1 MLTAADAM
9 QLEVETVAPGLGLI
23 ELERRFL
30 TLGISGFPVLEDE
43 RLVGIV
49 SRSDVVRILSVE
61 RSNQEQLADFDRAFD
76 DPSHPAETGTADVEA
91 RVGRRAEG
99 FQVRDAMV
107 RQVVSVQRDRP
118 LAEVAQ
124 LMPDKHVH
132 RLPVI
137 DRDDRLVGL
146 LTSLDL
152 VRLFAKGRLVE
163 AERDS

>member
-9 QLEVETVAPGLGLI
+9 QLEVETVAPGLGLV

-76 DPSHPAETGTADVEA
+76 DPSQPAETETAEVEA

-107 RQVVSVQRDRP
+107 QQVVSVERDRP
-118 LAEVAQ
+118 LEEVAQ
-124 LMPDKHVH
+124 LMLDKHVH

-137 DRDDRLVGL
+137 DRDDGLVGL
-146 LTSLDL
+146 VTSLDL
-152 VRLFAKGRLVE
+152 VRLFAKGHLIE